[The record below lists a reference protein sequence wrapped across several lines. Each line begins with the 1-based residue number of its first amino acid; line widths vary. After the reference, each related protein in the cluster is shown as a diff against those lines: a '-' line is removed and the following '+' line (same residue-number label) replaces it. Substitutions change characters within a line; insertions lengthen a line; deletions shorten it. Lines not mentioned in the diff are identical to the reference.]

1 MRNKKLITYFNF
13 SVLTFSI
20 LLINALGGYIQDIR
34 DENNKLLRDNYELRE
49 DLLRVILE
57 NDNLRESIKELEKGN
72 IGGELVESE

>member
-13 SVLTFSI
+13 SVLAFSI

-34 DENNKLLRDNYELRE
+34 DENNKLLRYNYELRE